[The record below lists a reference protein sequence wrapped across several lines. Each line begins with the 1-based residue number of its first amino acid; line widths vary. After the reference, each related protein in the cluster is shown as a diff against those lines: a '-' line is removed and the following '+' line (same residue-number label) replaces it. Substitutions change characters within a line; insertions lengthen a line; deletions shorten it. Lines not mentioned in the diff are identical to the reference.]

1 MRFLITGGA
10 GFIGSNIARKLL
22 EDGHTVRILDNFSSG
37 RRENIEEILGDIELI
52 DGDIR
57 DFWTVITAVKDID
70 YVLHQAALP
79 SVPRSVANPLT
90 SNEVNIN
97 GTLNLLEASRHAGV
111 KKLVA
116 ASSSSIY
123 GETPELPK
131 RETMSSSPLSPYAVT
146 KLTGEHYCRVY
157 WQLYGLPTVSLRYFN
172 IFGPR
177 QSPKSEYAPVI
188 PKFITS
194 FLANQQPVVYGDGE
208 QSRDFTYIDNCVH
221 ANILAALN
229 EDIVGDAFNVAC
241 GGQFTLNQMLHQ
253 LRQILGVD
261 IPARYEAP
269 RAGDI
274 KHSFAAIDKLQR
286 FGYNPSVDF
295 QEGLRRTVDF
305 FVEERRVAY
314 VGQAKSIGLDKAVE

>member
-1 MRFLITGGA
+1 MKFLVTGGA

-22 EDGHTVRILDNFSSG
+22 KDGHSVRILDNFSSG
-37 RRENIEEILGDIELI
+37 SRSNLDEIIDEIELI

-57 DFWTVITAVKDID
+57 DYWTVVQAVSGID

-111 KKLVA
+111 RKFVS
-116 ASSSSIY
+116 ASSSSVY

-131 RETMSSSPLSPYAVT
+131 RETMVPTPLSPYAIT
-146 KLTGEHYCRVY
+146 KLTTEYYLKVY
-157 WQLYGLPTVSLRYFN
+157 WQLYKLSTVSLRYFN

-194 FLANQQPVVYGDGE
+194 LMNNTAPIVYGDGE
-208 QSRDFTYIDNCVH
+208 QSRDFTYIDNCVQ
-221 ANILAALN
+221 ANILAAMN
-229 EDIVGDAFNVAC
+229 DEIVGDSFNVAC
-241 GGQFTLNQMLHQ
+241 GGQFTLNHLLEQ
-253 LRQILGVD
+253 LRQIIGVKTQ
-261 IPARYEAP
+261 AKYEPP

-274 KHSFAAIDKLQR
+274 KHSFAAIEKLKK
-286 FGYNPSVDF
+286 FGYQPTVDF
-295 QEGLRRTVDF
+295 HEGLRQTVEYF
-305 FVEERRVAY
+305 
-314 VGQAKSIGLDKAVE
+314 GQGELRQPVR

>member
-37 RRENIEEILGDIELI
+37 RRENIDEIFDSIELI

-57 DFWTVITAVKDID
+57 DYWTVIRAVRDID

-97 GTLNLLEASRHAGV
+97 GTLNVLEASRRAGV

-116 ASSSSIY
+116 ASSSSVY

-131 RETMSSSPLSPYAVT
+131 HENMISSPLSPYAVT
-146 KLTGEHYCRVY
+146 KLTGEHYSRVY
-157 WQLYGLPTVSLRYFN
+157 WQLYSFPTVSLRYFN

-194 FLANQQPVVYGDGE
+194 FLENRQPVVYGDGE
-208 QSRDFTYIDNCVH
+208 QSRDFTYIDNCVQ

-229 EDIVGDAFNVAC
+229 DEIVGDSFNVAC
-241 GGQFTLNQMLHQ
+241 GGQYTLNQMLDQ
-253 LRQILGVD
+253 LRGIMGVD
-261 IPARYEAP
+261 IPARYEEA

-274 KHSFAAIDKLQR
+274 KHSFAAIDKLKQ

-295 QEGLRRTVDF
+295 HEGLRRTVEF
-305 FVEERRVAY
+305 FMKERRVAY
-314 VGQAKSIGLDKAVE
+314 VGHV